1 MAKEKASKS
10 AQKPR
15 KRTRQE
21 RRFLPQSATNH
32 LLVYLIGGLG
42 ALGLGAG
49 VWGYWFGTKPE
60 DAAAAAAAA
69 SGISPVFIL
78 SVSGA
83 LLTVI
88 AIWLGTSGDPALRVG
103 DAGIGLEKG
112 ELSRMPWYNLGTISW
127 ESGAAAL
134 VVSGKDEHDKAV
146 TFKVSTRSHG
156 PAAAWILKEAQ
167 DRVPKAVD
175 MPKDAIDKLSPA
187 PANEGQVIN
196 LPATQV
202 VGKRCAKSGT
212 LIGYEPDARVCPRCE
227 RVYHKASVPPKCK
240 CGENLRHL
248 RGKQDEATSDDA
260 DDASETSDD
269 TATA

>member
-1 MAKEKASKS
+1 MAKEKSKES
-10 AQKPR
+10 KAQKPR

-32 LLVYLIGGLG
+32 LLVYVIGGLG

-49 VWGYWFGTKPE
+49 VWGYWFGHFAKAE
-60 DAAAAAAAA
+60 EQA
-69 SGISPVFIL
+69 ISPIFVL

-88 AIWLGTSGDPALRVG
+88 AIWLGTSGEAALRVG
-103 DAGIGLEKG
+103 DAGIAVEKG
-112 ELSRMPWYNLGTISW
+112 ELQRMPWYNLGAISW

-134 VVSGKDEHDKAV
+134 VVSGKDEHDKSV

-156 PAAAWILKEAQ
+156 PAAAWILAETQ
-167 DRVPKAVD
+167 ERVPRSVD
-175 MPKDAIDKLSPA
+175 MPKDAIAKLTPA
-187 PANEGQVIN
+187 PPNEGQLIT

-227 RVYHKASVPPKCK
+227 RVYHKASVPPKCN

-248 RGKQDEATSDDA
+248 KGKQEDADEGDDAPDSASA
-260 DDASETSDD
+260 DDA
-269 TATA
+269 ATV

>member
-1 MAKEKASKS
+1 MAKEKSKDAK

-21 RRFLPQSATNH
+21 RRFLPQSSTNH
-32 LLVYLIGGLG
+32 LLVYVIGGLG

-49 VWGYWFGTKPE
+49 VWGYWFGHLTAPE
-60 DAAAAAAAA
+60 GQAV
-69 SGISPVFIL
+69 SPVFVL

-88 AIWLGTSGDPALRVG
+88 AIWLGTSGEAALRVG
-103 DAGIGLEKG
+103 DAGIALEKG
-112 ELSRMPWYNLGTISW
+112 ELQRMPWYNLSTISW
-127 ESGAAAL
+127 ESGAGAL

-146 TFKVSTRSHG
+146 TFKVPARSHG
-156 PAAAWILKEAQ
+156 VAAAWILAETQ
-167 DRVPKAVD
+167 ERVPKAVD
-175 MPKDAIDKLSPA
+175 MPKEAIEKLSPA
-187 PANEGQVIN
+187 PPNEGQLIG
-196 LPATQV
+196 LPPTQV
-202 VGKRCAKSGT
+202 VGKRCAKSGV

-248 RGKQDEATSDDA
+248 RGRLEEEEDAKDA
-260 DDASETSDD
+260 DLAPDSSGAELTQ
-269 TATA
+269 